1 MCDINLVNVGAD
13 SCEPVAGLSTEVLIA
28 PVKDFTVIGEPPA
41 TLEGYEDVAELATVS
56 VAHTFPVGKG
66 FTSINGVEETGNIK
80 TTMIGDNEGHL
91 FQNELAIEVRGS
103 SAAIQGYL
111 RLVKNLRFIAL
122 ATEIGSGNVRQIG
135 SKLMPARFSG
145 IEAAIEA
152 AMEGKNSVTIT
163 MMDKQKWPAPVYPAG
178 FAITMQP
185 AT

>member
-1 MCDINLVNVGAD
+1 MCEINLVNVGAD
-13 SCEPVAGLSTEVLIA
+13 SCEPVAGLSSEVLIA
-28 PVKDFTVIGEPPA
+28 PIKDFTVIGEPPP
-41 TLEGYEDVAELATVS
+41 TLDAYVNVADLATVTT
-56 VAHTFPVGKG
+56 AHTFPVGKG

-91 FQNELAIEVRGS
+91 FQNEAVMEVRGS
-103 SAAIQGYL
+103 SAELLGYL
-111 RLVKNLRFIAL
+111 RLVKNLRFIAML
-122 ATEIGSGNVRQIG
+122 TEIGTGNVRQMG

-178 FAITMQP
+178 FAITMHP
-185 AT
+185 AA